1 VSDAAPDPR
10 ALLAAHLRQRRELGE
25 AELVLDHLTADEVR
39 AVLASRPAVVPS
51 GPAADPSDARRRP
64 DASPSPDAARRR
76 DEAPSREAVARR
88 EEPPRET
95 PQARPSSADRDDPLA
110 ARPPTT
116 GPTRVHVPV
125 PGGPPTA
132 LGPSMSAEEIGRLP
146 TLDAVCG
153 VASGCPRCGLA
164 RTRTQVVFGEGD
176 PAARLMIVGEAPGER
191 EDRSGRPFVGPA
203 GKLLDLLLATV
214 GFPRESVYICNVLK
228 CRPPQNRNPQPDEV
242 AACSPYLLRQ
252 VDLVAPRAIL
262 AVGTFAAQTL
272 LSTDVT
278 IGKLRGRVHQYRG
291 IPLVPTYHPAALL
304 RSPAWVR
311 ATWDDLQRLR
321 AVLDDAA

>member
-1 VSDAAPDPR
+1 MSEAAPDPR

-39 AVLASRPAVVPS
+39 AVLASRPAAVPA
-51 GPAADPSDARRRP
+51 GPAVPATRPAATAAEIAASADAVSRP
-64 DASPSPDAARRR
+64 AR
-76 DEAPSREAVARR
+76 DEAPAGGDAR
-88 EEPPRET
+88 
-95 PQARPSSADRDDPLA
+95 A
-110 ARPPTT
+110 ARSSTS

-125 PGGPPTA
+125 PGMPATA
-132 LGPSMSAEEIGRLP
+132 LGPSLSADEIGRLP
-146 TLDAVCG
+146 TLDALRD
-153 VASGCPRCGLA
+153 VAMGCPRCGLA

-176 PAARLMIVGEAPGER
+176 PNARVMVVGEAPGER

-203 GKLLDLLLATV
+203 GKLLDLLLASV
-214 GFPRESVYICNVLK
+214 GFPRESVFICNVLK

-242 AACSPYLLRQ
+242 SACSPYLLRQ
-252 VDLVAPRAIL
+252 VDLVKPDVIVAF
-262 AVGTFAAQTL
+262 GGFAAQTL
-272 LSTDVT
+272 LSTDLA

-321 AVLDDAA
+321 SIVDAA